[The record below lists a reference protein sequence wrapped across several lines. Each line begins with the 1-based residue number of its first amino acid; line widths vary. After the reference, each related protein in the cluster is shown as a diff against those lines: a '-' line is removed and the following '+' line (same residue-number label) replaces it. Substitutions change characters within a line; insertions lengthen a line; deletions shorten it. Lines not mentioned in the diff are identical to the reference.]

1 MNLNQVLSR
10 WCSCISSLKESE
22 GLFAA
27 KRLQPGAGNRGRK
40 QPGPA
45 VVDNAFACG
54 RLCLAIL
61 LLGAATAPASPVDEA
76 AASYEKGDFVRAAR
90 TFETALAS
98 GPKSAGLYFNLGQ
111 SLKKEGDAGAAV
123 LNFRRALMLDPRL
136 ADARMAL
143 SDTERAKGI
152 PLAATDWRDL
162 LAERVALFPLLVV
175 SFGIFWL
182 GAFWLL
188 AGLWLRSGPFA
199 MTAAFLL
206 AVIGAAG
213 FSAVYLADPR
223 FAWRSAAVVI
233 SPEGASLLSAPADRS
248 DVLAKLPP
256 GSTVTW
262 KRESGDWAY
271 CATPD
276 GKSGWMQAA
285 RVERVLPDA

>member
-1 MNLNQVLSR
+1 MHLNQVLNR
-10 WCSCISSLKESE
+10 WCSVVFSLKESE

-27 KRLQPGAGNRGRK
+27 KRLQPGAGNRGGK
-40 QPGPA
+40 QPGAA
-45 VVDNAFACG
+45 VFDHAFACG
-54 RLCLAIL
+54 RVVLAIL
-61 LLGAATAPASPVDEA
+61 LLGAATAPASPIEEGLA
-76 AASYEKGDFVRAAR
+76 AYEKGDFARAAR
-90 TFETALAS
+90 SFETALAS
-98 GPKSAGLYFNLGQ
+98 GPKSAGLYFDLGQ
-111 SLKKEGDAGAAV
+111 SLKKEGDAGAAA
-123 LNFRRALMLDPRL
+123 LNFRRALMLNPRL

-143 SDTERAKGI
+143 SDTERSKGI
-152 PLAATDWRDL
+152 PLAATDWRDF

-175 SFGIFWL
+175 GFGIFWL

-199 MTAAFLL
+199 MISACLL